1 MELIGKK
8 KVRKN
13 EGYNITRADFDCPTS
28 KFRSYVFMNIDSFPI
43 PRGYI
48 DGFLKMCCDNKIGGV
63 IPKLSP
69 SIGAS
74 DEEMVQKLIGVYS
87 ELLSQAEE
95 LGVKVAFNLE
105 KFIERYTVKRLAEQ
119 GKDIGARV
127 LYREDYHCSQEEKVD
142 IKLADGD
149 VLAVAA
155 YSHDSSTAKGLS
167 DHIENGRIKWHT
179 ELGNWAVEQYV
190 CRHADKIG
198 TADYLCYASSRE
210 MIEQSFELFADVFED
225 HPSVISA
232 IYYNDICFNAHN
244 RANWTVNFNDVFKKK
259 YCFDPSPHYSAL
271 YHRLNDDETHIK
283 ALMID
288 CRSEMLKNG
297 IIKALSD
304 FAKSKK
310 LTLKCVITEPK
321 LSACSFITGDAML
334 DNSFSPCALLERSY
348 LYGVN
353 SIKLAASA
361 AYNFNHERIH
371 CEMFRDYASIN
382 KDIVMRETMNAF
394 SRGANSIMLHLA
406 DGASEPDPRTDS
418 EYCNFI
424 ARVQA
429 LLHGGSHVT
438 DIAMLYPIYSLHS
451 KLYLYQ
457 DLSSGFEYPDTPV
470 DTDYMT
476 LINSLSIYAGHD
488 LTLLHPKTLEE
499 CTRAEN
505 GLLYLD
511 TKINHE
517 VFRLFVLPSTRMISL
532 ASLEKIKEFYD
543 NGGKIIATGDL
554 PSMAFEYTPSD
565 CSGVNENDA
574 KVRDIVD
581 YIFGK
586 DASNKKI
593 IRQFCY
599 NSNDNGGEAFFLYFT
614 RTAADGTNMA
624 LGAEVYEA
632 LKQFRLPFDILIPHM
647 PRYECSG
654 ALNNSYPEFVRLH
667 LDAVIPD
674 GGTFTRLH
682 KRRDG
687 LDIYYFSNTTNR
699 KYSHI
704 VYLRGAVLP
713 ELWDPH
719 SGTRCATEGSFVRY
733 RNNIYTRLR
742 LELDSGR
749 SVFIVSDIEKAEEKL
764 KYTKHIP
771 HYLHLK

>member
-1 MELIGKK
+1 MDIIGKN
-8 KVRKN
+8 KN
-13 EGYNITRADFDCPTS
+13 RENDGYNITRADFDCPTA
-28 KFRSYVFMNIDSFPI
+28 KFRSYVFMNIDSLPLNH
-43 PRGYI
+43 GYVEE
-48 DGFLKMCCDNKIGGV
+48 FLKMCCENKIGGV
-63 IPKLSP
+63 IPRLAP
-69 SIGAS
+69 SIEGT
-74 DEEMVQKLIGVYS
+74 DEEKIQKLIHAYS
-87 ELLSQAEE
+87 RLLAQAEE
-95 LGVKVAFNLE
+95 LGIRIAFNLE
-105 KFIERYTVKRLAEQ
+105 KFIEGYVIKKFADN
-119 GKDIGARV
+119 GANIGTRV
-127 LYREDYHCSQEEKVD
+127 LCREDYYCSQNENVNV
-142 IKLADGD
+142 KLADGN
-149 VLAVAA
+149 VLAVIA
-155 YSHDSSTAKGLS
+155 YSHDNSEIKDLS
-167 DHIENGRIKWHT
+167 PFIEDGKIRWQT
-179 ELGNWAVEQYV
+179 EPGNWVIEQYICKPDASTETV
-190 CRHADKIG
+190 
-198 TADYLCYASSRE
+198 DYLSYTASKK
-210 MIEQSFELFADVFED
+210 MIEQSYELFSDVFDE
-225 HPSVISA
+225 HPSVISS

-244 RANWTVNFNDVFKKK
+244 RANWTESFNEVFKDQ
-259 YCFDPSPHYSAL
+259 YGFDPSPHYSAL
-271 YHRLNDDETHIK
+271 YHKLNNDETHIK

-288 CRSEMLKNG
+288 CRSKMLKNG
-297 IIKALSD
+297 ILKALSD
-304 FAKSKK
+304 FAGAKK
-310 LTLKCVITEPK
+310 LRLKCVLTEPK
-321 LSACSFITGDAML
+321 LSACSFITGDALL
-334 DNSFSPCALLERSY
+334 DNSFSPCALLDRSY

-353 SIKLAASA
+353 SIKLAASS

-371 CEMFRDYASIN
+371 CEMFRDYTSIN

-406 DGASEPDPRTDS
+406 NDRTELDPRTDT

-457 DLSSGFEYPDTPV
+457 DSSDGFEYPDTPV

-476 LINSLSIYAGHD
+476 LLNSLSIYAGHD
-488 LTLLHPKTLEE
+488 LTILHPETLEA

-505 GLLYLD
+505 GRLYLD

-517 VFRLFVLPSTRMISL
+517 VFRLFVLPSTAMISL
-532 ASLEKIKEFYD
+532 ASLERIKEFYD
-543 NGGKIIATGDL
+543 NGGKIIATGEL
-554 PSMAFEYTPSD
+554 PSMAFEYTPRD
-565 CSGVNENDA
+565 KGKENENDL
-574 KVRDIVD
+574 KVRNIIDH
-581 YIFGK
+581 IFGK

-593 IRQFCY
+593 IKPFCY
-599 NSNDNGGEAFFLYFT
+599 NKNENGGEAFLLYFT

-624 LGAEVYEA
+624 LGADVYEA

-687 LDIYYFSNTTNR
+687 LDIYYFANTTNR

-719 SGTRCATEGSFVRY
+719 TGDRCPTESSFVHY
-733 RNNIYTRLR
+733 RNNVYTRLK
-742 LELDSGR
+742 LELDSAR
-749 SVFIVSDIEKAEEKL
+749 SVFIVSDIKKAEEKL

-771 HYLHLK
+771 YYLHLK